1 MQCNM
6 KQIVLLLMMC
16 FPTLLWGN
24 EVVQNGIS
32 YSIDEEKKTAEAVG
46 YDRSSSY
53 VTIPSTITVAG
64 KSYAVVSIGEK
75 AFWRND
81 KLQRVTIEDGVLDIK
96 MCAFYYCRYLRSVKL
111 PATLK
116 SVGSYAFWNSLS
128 LSNIYIP
135 ASLTDLSAT
144 AFTEGGMSA
153 YEVSPDNPMYSSEDG
168 IMFNKEKTELLHF
181 PAKKY
186 VESYSIPKKVEKIG
200 KFAFESNQLNEV
212 IFHDKLLS
220 IDDHAFF
227 LCEKLEKADVPNSV
241 EFVGESAFSRC
252 YNLKEAHLPEKLTA
266 ISPGL
271 FEYGYKLEKVNIP
284 STVTSI
290 GKSAF
295 RYCRK
300 MNDLRLPDG
309 LVEIGDEAF
318 NGWKM
323 TSLVIP
329 NSVTTIGRQA
339 FDGCTE
345 LKSLVLGNSVSEIGM
360 HAFYNNREL
369 KEIDILSEDY
379 YYVTT
384 YAFESCNAVEY
395 VNLPD
400 TDWARKVLISLD
412 SEYKRRYCSY
422 ETDANGKVVKLLEI
436 ATAIDAPNVTTDMKD
451 KTIFDLK
458 GNRLSHVKK
467 GVNIVN
473 GKKILVR

>member
-1 MQCNM
+1 MRKIIIM
-6 KQIVLLLMMC
+6 ILFVLLPSFL
-16 FPTLLWGN
+16 FGTQ
-24 EVVQNGIS
+24 VVQNGIS
-32 YSIDEEKKTAEAVG
+32 YSIDEEKETAEVIG
-46 YDRSSSY
+46 YDQSSSY
-53 VTIPSTITVAG
+53 VTIPSTINVDG
-64 KSYAVVSIGEK
+64 KVYSVVSIGK
-75 AFWRND
+75 DAFDRSD
-81 KLQRVTIEDGVLDIK
+81 KLLEVTIEDGVEEIK
-96 MCAFYYCRYLRSVKL
+96 KYAFYYCRYLRSVKL

-135 ASLTDLSAT
+135 ASLTDLSAK

-153 YEVSPDNPMYSSEDG
+153 YEVSPDNPVYSSEDG
-168 IMFNKEKTELLHF
+168 IMFNKDKTELLHF
-181 PAKKY
+181 PAKKQ
-186 VESYSIPKKVEKIG
+186 VESYSIPEKVEKIG
-200 KFAFESNQLNEV
+200 ELAFECNQLNEV

-220 IDDHAFF
+220 IDDYAFF
-227 LCEKLEKADVPNSV
+227 LCEKLAKADVPNSV

-252 YNLKEAHLPEKLTA
+252 YNLKEAHIPEKLTV
-266 ISPGL
+266 IPPGL

-300 MNDLRLPDG
+300 MNDLRLPEG

-318 NGWKM
+318 NGWEM

-345 LKSLVLGNSVSEIGM
+345 LKSLVLGNSVSKIGM

-384 YAFESCNAVEY
+384 YAFERCNAVEY

-412 SEYKRRYCSY
+412 SEYKRRYWSY

-436 ATAIDAPNVTTDMKD
+436 ATAIDAPNVTMDAKY
-451 KTIFDLK
+451 KTIYDLK
-458 GNRLSHVKK
+458 GNRLNHVTK

-473 GKKILVR
+473 GKKVLLK

>member
-1 MQCNM
+1 M
-6 KQIVLLLMMC
+6 
-16 FPTLLWGN
+16 
-24 EVVQNGIS
+24 
-32 YSIDEEKKTAEAVG
+32 
-46 YDRSSSY
+46 
-53 VTIPSTITVAG
+53 ST
-64 KSYAVVSIGEK
+64 
-75 AFWRND
+75 
-81 KLQRVTIEDGVLDIK
+81 
-96 MCAFYYCRYLRSVKL
+96 
-111 PATLK
+111 
-116 SVGSYAFWNSLS
+116 
-128 LSNIYIP
+128 IYIP
-135 ASLTDLSAT
+135 ASLTDLSAK
-144 AFTEGGMSA
+144 AFSEGGMIA
-153 YEVSPDNPMYSSEDG
+153 YEVSPDNPVYSSEDG
-168 IMFNKEKTELLHF
+168 ILFNKDKTELLHF
-181 PAKKY
+181 PAKKQ
-186 VESYSIPKKVEKIG
+186 VESFSIPEKVEKIG

-220 IDDHAFF
+220 IDDYAFF
-227 LCEKLEKADVPNSV
+227 LCEKLAKADVPNSV

-300 MNDLRLPDG
+300 MNDLRLPEG

-318 NGWKM
+318 NGWEM

-339 FDGCTE
+339 FAGCTE
-345 LKSLVLGNSVSEIGM
+345 LKSLVLGNSVSEIGSD
-360 HAFYNNREL
+360 AFYDNREL
-369 KEIDILSEDY
+369 REIDILSEDY
-379 YYVTT
+379 YNVTS
-384 YAFESCNAVEY
+384 YAFENCNVVEY

-412 SEYKRRYCSY
+412 SEYKRRYWSY

-458 GNRLSHVKK
+458 GNRLSHVEK

>member
-1 MQCNM
+1 M
-6 KQIVLLLMMC
+6 
-16 FPTLLWGN
+16 
-24 EVVQNGIS
+24 
-32 YSIDEEKKTAEAVG
+32 
-46 YDRSSSY
+46 SS
-53 VTIPSTITVAG
+53 
-64 KSYAVVSIGEK
+64 
-75 AFWRND
+75 
-81 KLQRVTIEDGVLDIK
+81 
-96 MCAFYYCRYLRSVKL
+96 
-111 PATLK
+111 
-116 SVGSYAFWNSLS
+116 
-128 LSNIYIP
+128 IYIP
-135 ASLTDLSAT
+135 ASLTDLNAE
-144 AFTEGGMSA
+144 AFSEGGMSA
-153 YEVSPDNPMYSSEDG
+153 YEVSPDNPVYSSEDG
-168 IMFNKEKTELLHF
+168 ILFNKDKTELLHF
-181 PAKKY
+181 PAKKQ
-186 VESYSIPKKVEKIG
+186 VESFSIPEKVEKIG

-220 IDDHAFF
+220 IDDYAFF
-227 LCEKLEKADVPNSV
+227 LCEQLAKADVPNSV

-295 RYCRK
+295 RYCQK
-300 MNDLRLPDG
+300 MNDLRLPEC

-318 NGWKM
+318 NGWEM

-339 FDGCTE
+339 FAGCTE
-345 LKSLVLGNSVSEIGM
+345 LKSLVLGNSVSEIGSD
-360 HAFYNNREL
+360 AFYDNREL
-369 KEIDILSEDY
+369 REIDILSEDY
-379 YYVTT
+379 YNVTS
-384 YAFESCNAVEY
+384 YAFEECNAVEY

-400 TDWARKVLISLD
+400 TDWARKVLIGLYSD
-412 SEYKRRYCSY
+412 YKRRYWSY

-436 ATAIDAPNVTTDMKD
+436 ATAIDAPNVTMDMKD

-458 GNRLSHVKK
+458 GNRLSHVEK

>member
-1 MQCNM
+1 MQFKM

-32 YSIDEEKKTAEAVG
+32 YSIDEEKGTAEVIG
-46 YDRSSSY
+46 YDQSSSY
-53 VTIPSTITVAG
+53 VTIPSTINVDG
-64 KSYAVVSIGEK
+64 KVYSVVSIGK
-75 AFWRND
+75 AAFDGSD
-81 KLQRVTIEDGVLDIK
+81 KLLEVTIEDGVEEIK
-96 MCAFYYCRYLRSVKL
+96 KYAFYYCRYLRSVKL

-153 YEVSPDNPMYSSEDG
+153 YEVSPDNPVYSSEDG
-168 IMFNKEKTELLHF
+168 IMFNKDKTELLHF
-181 PAKKY
+181 HAKKQ
-186 VESYSIPKKVEKIG
+186 VESYSIPENVEKIG
-200 KFAFESNQLNEV
+200 EFAFESNQLNEV

-220 IDDHAFF
+220 IDDYAFF

-252 YNLKEAHLPEKLTA
+252 YNLKEAHIPEKLTV
-266 ISPGL
+266 IPPGL

-300 MNDLRLPDG
+300 MNDLRLPEG

-318 NGWKM
+318 NGWEM

-345 LKSLVLGNSVSEIGM
+345 LKSLVLGNSVSKIGM

-384 YAFESCNAVEY
+384 YAFERCNAVEY

-412 SEYKRRYCSY
+412 SEYKRRYWSY

-436 ATAIDAPNVTTDMKD
+436 ATAIDAPNVTMDAKY
-451 KTIFDLK
+451 KTIYDLK
-458 GNRLSHVKK
+458 GNRLNHVTK

-473 GKKILVR
+473 GKKVLLK

>member
-1 MQCNM
+1 MKCNM

-32 YSIDEEKKTAEAVG
+32 YSIDEEKKTVEAVG

-64 KSYAVVSIGEK
+64 KSYTVVSIGEK
-75 AFWRND
+75 AFWKND
-81 KLQRVTIEDGVLDIK
+81 KLQSVTIEDGVLDIK
-96 MCAFYYCRYLRSVKL
+96 MGAFYYCRYLRSVKL

-116 SVGSYAFWNSLS
+116 SVGSYAFWKSLS

-135 ASLTDLSAT
+135 ASLTDLSAK

-153 YEVSPDNPMYSSEDG
+153 YEVSPDNPVYSSEDG
-168 IMFNKEKTELLHF
+168 IMFNKDKTELLHF
-181 PAKKY
+181 PAKKQ
-186 VESYSIPKKVEKIG
+186 VESYSIPEKVEKIG
-200 KFAFESNQLNEV
+200 EFAFESNQLNEV

-220 IDDHAFF
+220 IDDYAFF

-295 RYCRK
+295 RYCWK
-300 MNDLRLPDG
+300 MNDLRLPEG

-318 NGWKM
+318 NGWEM

-329 NSVTTIGRQA
+329 NSVTTIGSQA
-339 FDGCTE
+339 FAGCTE

-360 HAFYNNREL
+360 DAFYNNREL

-379 YYVTT
+379 NYVST
-384 YAFESCNAVEY
+384 YGFKSCNAVEY

-400 TDWARKVLISLD
+400 TDWAKKVLINLD
-412 SEYKRRYCSY
+412 CDCKKRYWSY
-422 ETDANGKVVKLLEI
+422 ETDGNGKVVKLLEI
-436 ATAIDAPNVTTDMKD
+436 VTAIDAPNVTMDTKY
-451 KTIFDLK
+451 KTIYDLK
-458 GNRLSHVKK
+458 GNRLNHVTK

-473 GKKILVR
+473 GKKVLLK

>member
-1 MQCNM
+1 MLLF
-6 KQIVLLLMMC
+6 VLLPSFL
-16 FPTLLWGN
+16 FGN

-32 YSIDEEKKTAEAVG
+32 YSIDEEKETAEVIG
-46 YDRSSSY
+46 YDQSSSY
-53 VTIPSTITVAG
+53 VTIPSTITVDG
-64 KSYAVVSIGEK
+64 KVYSVVSIGK
-75 AFWRND
+75 SAFDGSD
-81 KLQRVTIEDGVLDIK
+81 KLLEVTIEDGVEEIK
-96 MCAFYYCRYLRSVKL
+96 KYAFYYCRYLRKVKL

-116 SVGSYAFWNSLS
+116 SVGLWAFWKSLS
-128 LSNIYIP
+128 LSSIYIP
-135 ASLTDLSAT
+135 ASLTDLNAE
-144 AFTEGGMSA
+144 AFSEGGMSA
-153 YEVSPDNPMYSSEDG
+153 YEVSPDNPVYSSEDG
-168 IMFNKEKTELLHF
+168 IMFNKDKTELLHF
-181 PAKKY
+181 PAKKQ
-186 VESYSIPKKVEKIG
+186 VESFSIPEKVEKIG
-200 KFAFESNQLNEV
+200 EFAFESNQLNEV

-220 IDDHAFF
+220 IDDYAFF
-227 LCEKLEKADVPNSV
+227 LCEKLAKADVPNSV

-300 MNDLRLPDG
+300 MNDLRLPEG
-309 LVEIGDEAF
+309 LVEIGNEAF
-318 NGWKM
+318 NGWEM

-339 FDGCTE
+339 FAGCTE
-345 LKSLVLGNSVSEIGM
+345 LKSLVLGNSVSEIGSD
-360 HAFYNNREL
+360 AFYGNREL
-369 KEIDILSEDY
+369 REIDILSDDY

-384 YAFESCNAVEY
+384 YVFESCNAVEY

-412 SEYKRRYCSY
+412 SEYKRRYWSY

-458 GNRLSHVKK
+458 GNRWSHVEK

>member
-1 MQCNM
+1 M

-16 FPTLLWGN
+16 FPTLLWGT

-32 YSIDEEKKTAEAVG
+32 YSIDEEKETAEAIG
-46 YDRSSSY
+46 YDQSSSY
-53 VTIPSTITVAG
+53 VTIPSTITVDG

-75 AFWRND
+75 AFWDND
-81 KLQRVTIEDGVLDIK
+81 KLQSVTIEDGVLDIK
-96 MCAFYYCRYLRSVKL
+96 MGAFYYCRYLRSVEL
-111 PATLK
+111 PSTLK
-116 SVGSYAFWNSLS
+116 SIGLWAFWKSLS
-128 LSNIYIP
+128 LSSIYIP
-135 ASLTDLSAT
+135 ASLTDLNAQ
-144 AFTEGGMSA
+144 AFTEGGISV
-153 YEVSPDNPMYSSEDG
+153 YEVSPDNPVYASEDG

-186 VESYSIPKKVEKIG
+186 VESYSIPKKVVKIG

-212 IFHDKLLS
+212 IFHDKLLT
-220 IDDHAFF
+220 IDDYAFF
-227 LCEKLEKADVPNSV
+227 LCEKLAKADVPNSV

-252 YNLKEAHLPEKLTA
+252 YNLKEAHIPEKLTA
-266 ISPGL
+266 IPPGL
-271 FEYGYKLEKVNIP
+271 FEYGYQLEKVNIP

-290 GKSAF
+290 GNKAF

-300 MNDLRLPDG
+300 MNDLSLPEG

-329 NSVTTIGRQA
+329 NSVTTIGKQA

-345 LKSLVLGNSVSEIGM
+345 LKSLVLGNSVSKIGQN
-360 HAFYNNREL
+360 AFYCNREL
-369 KEIDILSEDY
+369 REIDILSEDY
-379 YYVTT
+379 NYITT
-384 YAFESCNAVEY
+384 YEFKSCNAVEY

-412 SEYKRRYCSY
+412 SEYKRRFWSY
-422 ETDANGKVVKLLEI
+422 ETDEYGKVVKLLEI
-436 ATAIDAPNVTTDMKD
+436 VTAIDAPNVTMDTKY
-451 KTIFDLK
+451 KTIYDLK
-458 GNRLSHVKK
+458 GNRLNHVTK

-473 GKKILVR
+473 GKKVLLK

>member
-1 MQCNM
+1 MRKIIIM
-6 KQIVLLLMMC
+6 ILFVLLPSFL
-16 FPTLLWGN
+16 FGT

-32 YSIDEEKKTAEAVG
+32 YSIDEEKETAEAIG
-46 YDRSSSY
+46 YDQSSSY
-53 VTIPSTITVAG
+53 VTIPSTITVDG
-64 KSYAVVSIGEK
+64 KVYSVVSIGK
-75 AFWRND
+75 SAFDSSD
-81 KLQRVTIEDGVLDIK
+81 KLLEVTVEDGVEEIK
-96 MCAFYYCRYLRSVKL
+96 KYAFYYCRYLRKVKL
-111 PATLK
+111 PTTLK
-116 SVGSYAFWNSLS
+116 SVGLWAFWKSQSLS
-128 LSNIYIP
+128 SIYIP
-135 ASLTDLSAT
+135 ASLTDLNAQ
-144 AFTEGGMSA
+144 AFNEGGMSA
-153 YEVSPDNPMYSSEDG
+153 YEVSPDNPVYSSEDG
-168 IMFNKEKTELLHF
+168 IMFNKDKTELLHF
-181 PAKKY
+181 PAKKQ
-186 VESYSIPKKVEKIG
+186 VESYPIPEKVEKIG
-200 KFAFESNQLNEV
+200 EFAFESNQLNEV

-220 IDDHAFF
+220 IDDYAFF

-252 YNLKEAHLPEKLTA
+252 YNLKEAHLPEKLTV
-266 ISPGL
+266 IPPGL

-290 GKSAF
+290 GKSAC

-300 MNDLRLPDG
+300 MNDLRLPEG

-318 NGWKM
+318 NGWEM

-345 LKSLVLGNSVSEIGM
+345 LKSLVLGNSVSKIGQN
-360 HAFYNNREL
+360 AFYYNREL
-369 KEIDILSEDY
+369 REIDILSEDY

-384 YAFESCNAVEY
+384 YQFKSCNAVEY

-412 SEYKRRYCSY
+412 SEYKRRYWSY

-436 ATAIDAPNVTTDMKD
+436 ATAIDAPNVTMDAKY
-451 KTIFDLK
+451 KTIYDLK
-458 GNRLSHVKK
+458 GNRLNHVTK

-473 GKKILVR
+473 GKKVLLK

>member
-24 EVVQNGIS
+24 DVVQNGIS
-32 YSIDEEKKTAEAVG
+32 YSIDEEKETAEAIG
-46 YDRSSSY
+46 YDQSSSY
-53 VTIPSTITVAG
+53 VTIPSTITVDG
-64 KSYAVVSIGEK
+64 KVYAVVSIGEK
-75 AFWRND
+75 AFWDND
-81 KLQRVTIEDGVLDIK
+81 KLQSVTIEDGVLDIK
-96 MCAFYYCRYLRSVKL
+96 MGAFYYCRYLRSVKL

-116 SVGSYAFWNSLS
+116 SVGSYAFWKSLS
-128 LSNIYIP
+128 LSTIYIP
-135 ASLTDLSAT
+135 ASLTDLSAK
-144 AFTEGGMSA
+144 AFSEGGMSA
-153 YEVSPDNPMYSSEDG
+153 YEVSPDNPVYSSEDG
-168 IMFNKEKTELLHF
+168 IMFNKDKTELLHF
-181 PAKKY
+181 PAKKQ
-186 VESYSIPKKVEKIG
+186 VESFSIPEKVEKIG

-220 IDDHAFF
+220 IDDYAFF

-300 MNDLRLPDG
+300 MNDLRLPEG

-318 NGWKM
+318 NGWEM

-339 FDGCTE
+339 FAGCTE

-360 HAFYNNREL
+360 DAFYNNREL

-379 YYVTT
+379 NYVST
-384 YAFESCNAVEY
+384 YGFKSCNAVEY

-400 TDWARKVLISLD
+400 TDWAKKVLINLD
-412 SEYKRRYCSY
+412 CDCKKRYWSY
-422 ETDANGKVVKLLEI
+422 ETDGNGKVVKLLEI
-436 ATAIDAPNVTTDMKD
+436 VTAIDAPNVTMDTKY
-451 KTIFDLK
+451 KTIYDLK
-458 GNRLSHVKK
+458 GNRLNHVTK

-473 GKKILVR
+473 GKKVLLK

>member
-1 MQCNM
+1 MRKNILM
-6 KQIVLLLMMC
+6 LLFVLLPSFL
-16 FPTLLWGN
+16 FGN

-32 YSIDEEKKTAEAVG
+32 YSIDEEKETAEAVG

-53 VTIPSTITVAG
+53 VTIPSAITVAG
-64 KSYAVVSIGEK
+64 KSYTVVSIGEK
-75 AFWRND
+75 AFWKND
-81 KLQRVTIEDGVLDIK
+81 KLQSVTIEDGVLDIK
-96 MCAFYYCRYLRSVKL
+96 MGAFYYCRYLRSVKL

-116 SVGSYAFWNSLS
+116 SVGSYAFWKSLS

-135 ASLTDLSAT
+135 ASLTDLSAK
-144 AFTEGGMSA
+144 AFSEGGMSA
-153 YEVSPDNPMYSSEDG
+153 YEVSPDNPVYSSEDG
-168 IMFNKEKTELLHF
+168 IMFNKDKTELLHF
-181 PAKKY
+181 PAKKQ
-186 VESYSIPKKVEKIG
+186 VESFSIPEKVEKIG
-200 KFAFESNQLNEV
+200 ELAFECNQLNEV

-220 IDDHAFF
+220 IDDYAFF
-227 LCEKLEKADVPNSV
+227 LCEKLAKADVPNSV

-318 NGWKM
+318 NGWEM

-339 FDGCTE
+339 FAGCTE

-360 HAFYNNREL
+360 DAFYNNREL

-379 YYVTT
+379 NYVST
-384 YAFESCNAVEY
+384 YGFKSCNAVEY

-400 TDWARKVLISLD
+400 TDWAKKVLINLD
-412 SEYKRRYCSY
+412 CDCKKRYWSY
-422 ETDANGKVVKLLEI
+422 ETDGNGKVVKLLEI
-436 ATAIDAPNVTTDMKD
+436 VTAIDAPNVTMDTKY
-451 KTIFDLK
+451 KTIYDLK
-458 GNRLSHVKK
+458 GNRLNHVTK

-473 GKKILVR
+473 GKKVLLK

>member
-16 FPTLLWGN
+16 FPSLLFGN
-24 EVVQNGIS
+24 EVLQNGIS
-32 YSIDEEKKTAEAVG
+32 YSIDEEKKTAEVIG
-46 YDRSSSY
+46 YDQSSSY
-53 VTIPSTITVAG
+53 VTIPSTITVDG
-64 KSYAVVSIGEK
+64 KVYSVVSIGK
-75 AFWRND
+75 AAFDGSD
-81 KLQRVTIEDGVLDIK
+81 KLLEVTIEDGVEEIK
-96 MCAFYYCRYLRSVKL
+96 KYAFYYCRYLRKVKL

-116 SVGSYAFWNSLS
+116 SVGLWAFWKSLS
-128 LSNIYIP
+128 LSSIYIP
-135 ASLTDLSAT
+135 ASLTDLDER
-144 AFTEGGMSA
+144 AFNEGGMMA
-153 YEVSPDNPMYSSEDG
+153 YEVSPDNPVYSSEDG
-168 IMFNKEKTELLHF
+168 IMFNKDKTELLHF

-186 VESYSIPKKVEKIG
+186 VESYSIPITVEKIG
-200 KFAFESNQLNEV
+200 KFAFASNQLNEV

-220 IDDHAFF
+220 IDDNAFF
-227 LCEKLEKADVPNSV
+227 LCENLAKADVPNSV

-252 YNLKEAHLPEKLTA
+252 YNLTEAHLPENLTA

-290 GKSAF
+290 GNSAF
-295 RYCRK
+295 RYCWK
-300 MNDLRLPDG
+300 MNDLSLPEG

-339 FDGCTE
+339 FAGCTE
-345 LKSLVLGNSVSEIGM
+345 LKSLVLGNSVSKIGM
-360 HAFYNNREL
+360 DAFYCNREL

-379 YYVTT
+379 YDVTT
-384 YAFESCNAVEY
+384 YSFESCNAVEY

-400 TDWARKVLISLD
+400 TDWARKVLIGLD
-412 SEYKRRYCSY
+412 SEYKRRYWSY

-436 ATAIDAPNVTTDMKD
+436 ATAIDAPNVTTDMQD
-451 KTIFDLK
+451 KTIFDLQ

-467 GVNIVN
+467 GVYIVN

>member
-1 MQCNM
+1 MRKIIIM
-6 KQIVLLLMMC
+6 ILFVLLPSFL
-16 FPTLLWGN
+16 FGT

-32 YSIDEEKKTAEAVG
+32 YSIDEEKKTAEAIG
-46 YDRSSSY
+46 YDQSSSY
-53 VTIPSTITVAG
+53 VTIPSTITVDG

-75 AFWRND
+75 AFWDND
-81 KLQRVTIEDGVLDIK
+81 KLQSVTIEDGVLDIK
-96 MCAFYYCRYLRSVKL
+96 MGAFYYCRYLRSVKL

-116 SVGSYAFWNSLS
+116 SVGSFAFWKSLS
-128 LSNIYIP
+128 LSTIYIP
-135 ASLTDLSAT
+135 ASLTDLNAE
-144 AFTEGGMSA
+144 AFSEGGMSA
-153 YEVSPDNPMYSSEDG
+153 YEVSPDNPVYSSEDG
-168 IMFNKEKTELLHF
+168 ILFNKDKTELLHF
-181 PAKKY
+181 PAKKQ
-186 VESYSIPKKVEKIG
+186 VESFSIPEKVEKIG

-220 IDDHAFF
+220 IDDYAFF
-227 LCEKLEKADVPNSV
+227 LCEKLAKADVPNSV

-290 GKSAF
+290 GNSAF

-300 MNDLRLPDG
+300 MNDLRLPEC

-318 NGWKM
+318 NGWEM

-339 FDGCTE
+339 FAGCTE
-345 LKSLVLGNSVSEIGM
+345 LKSLVLGNSVSEIGSD
-360 HAFYNNREL
+360 AFYDNREL
-369 KEIDILSEDY
+369 REIDILSEDY
-379 YYVTT
+379 YNVTS
-384 YAFESCNAVEY
+384 YAFENCNAVEY

-400 TDWARKVLISLD
+400 TDWARKVLIGLYSD
-412 SEYKRRYCSY
+412 YKRRYWSY

-458 GNRLSHVKK
+458 GNRLSHVEK

>member
-1 MQCNM
+1 M

-16 FPTLLWGN
+16 FPTLLWGT

-32 YSIDEEKKTAEAVG
+32 YSIDEEKKTAEAIG
-46 YDRSSSY
+46 YDQSSSY
-53 VTIPSTITVAG
+53 VTIPSTITVDG

-75 AFWRND
+75 AFWKND
-81 KLQRVTIEDGVLDIK
+81 KLQRVTIEDGVMDIK
-96 MCAFYYCRYLRSVKL
+96 MAAFYYCRYLRSVEL
-111 PATLK
+111 PSTLK
-116 SVGSYAFWNSLS
+116 SVGSYAFWKSLS
-128 LSNIYIP
+128 LSSIYIP
-135 ASLTDLSAT
+135 ASLTDLNAE

-153 YEVSPDNPMYSSEDG
+153 YEVSPDNPVYSSEDG
-168 IMFNKEKTELLHF
+168 IMFNKAKTELLHF
-181 PAKKY
+181 PAKKQ
-186 VESYSIPKKVEKIG
+186 VESYSIPKTVEKIG

-212 IFHDKLLS
+212 IFHDKLLT
-220 IDDHAFF
+220 IDDYAFF
-227 LCEKLEKADVPNSV
+227 LCEKLAKADVPNSV

-252 YNLKEAHLPEKLTA
+252 YNLTEAHLPEKLTA

-271 FEYGYKLEKVNIP
+271 FEYGYKLEKVNMP

-300 MNDLRLPDG
+300 MNDLRIPEG

-318 NGWKM
+318 DGWEM

-329 NSVTTIGRQA
+329 NSVTTIGSQA
-339 FDGCTE
+339 FAGCTE

-360 HAFYNNREL
+360 HAFYGNREL

-379 YYVTT
+379 NYVST
-384 YAFESCNAVEY
+384 YVFESCNAVEY

-412 SEYKRRYCSY
+412 SECKRRYWSY
-422 ETDANGKVVKLLEI
+422 ETDENGKVVKLLEMV
-436 ATAIDAPNVTTDMKD
+436 TAIDAPNVTMDMKD
-451 KTIFDLK
+451 KTIYDLK
-458 GNRLSHVKK
+458 GNRLNHVEK

-473 GKKILVR
+473 GKKVLLR